1 MVDRRDRRQRDDEAA
16 DEDDVRDRADADLRA
31 ERPGDSDDD
40 EPDADVR
47 RAERE
52 RRVLGDP
59 LVKDVPGRE
68 PELRLELEH
77 DREGEEEQ
85 ADEERGQSGG
95 EPTANAWRRVHA
107 PTIGSDPAGV

>member
-1 MVDRRDRRQRDDEAA
+1 MMKPPTSTTFATVPTPIFAPSAQATVTTTSA
-16 DEDDVRDRADADLRA
+16 
-31 ERPGDSDDD
+31 
-40 EPDADVR
+40 DADVR

-77 DREGEEEQ
+77 DREREEEQ

-107 PTIGSDPAGV
+107 PTIGSDP